1 MKIRVPYPRSGERI
15 FMNIENLE
23 NLEAPVE
30 KVKGCNYML
39 LLYPDNENHMKV
51 LEKIQQSFDYACIL
65 HDKDKFTESDEKKNS
80 EHKAGSFKKAHFHVV
95 VRFPNKRWNTAVAK
109 TFGLELRFV
118 EKVHFL
124 DKALMYLV
132 HFGNEAKH
140 QYSHDEVL
148 GPLKKRMIE
157 KINAETKEESEFI
170 LEILEFV
177 KNYDGYLPYDEYL
190 SFLVCNGYW
199 NYFRRSAFPLT
210 RLLDEHNQK
219 YKYRNNE

>member
-1 MKIRVPYPRSGERI
+1 
-15 FMNIENLE
+15 MNIENLE
-23 NLEAPVE
+23 NLEDSVE
-30 KVKGCNYML
+30 KLKGCNYML
-39 LLYPDNENHMKV
+39 LLYPDNVNHMKA
-51 LEKIQQSFDYACIL
+51 LEKIQQSFDYALIL
-65 HDKDKFTESDEKKNS
+65 HDKDKFTEVDEKKNS
-80 EHKAGSFKKAHFHVV
+80 EHKAGSLKKAHFHVV

-118 EKVHFL
+118 EKVHSL

-132 HFGNEAKH
+132 HFGNETKH

-157 KINAETKEESEFI
+157 KINAESKEESEFI

-177 KNYDGYLPYDEYL
+177 KNYDGYLAYDEYL

-210 RLLDEHNQK
+210 RLLDEHNNK
-219 YKYRNNE
+219 YKFRHVE